1 VAVWKIK
8 GWLDAMRISSKVS
21 PHAVLE
27 TSLYVSDL
35 ARALAFYENVL
46 GLKKIDVFPA
56 NRGAALQVGA
66 GPSVLL
72 LFCAALTRTG
82 GTFPE
87 HGTEGHGH
95 VAFRIE
101 QEELEAWRSRLRQH
115 SVPIERELVFRG
127 NPPSLYF
134 RDPDGNS
141 LELSVAAIWPF
152 ASGPGAPSN
161 RDE

>member
-1 VAVWKIK
+1 MQLSA
-8 GWLDAMRISSKVS
+8 KVS
-21 PHAVLE
+21 PHGVLE

-56 NRGAALQVGA
+56 GRGAALQVGT

-72 LFCAALTRTG
+72 LFCAAITRTG
-82 GTFPE
+82 GTFPA
-87 HGTEGHGH
+87 HGAQGHGH

-101 QEELEAWRSRLRQH
+101 PEELEAWRICLRKH
-115 SVPIERELVFRG
+115 SVPIEKELVFRG

-152 ASGPGAPSN
+152 EVP
-161 RDE
+161 